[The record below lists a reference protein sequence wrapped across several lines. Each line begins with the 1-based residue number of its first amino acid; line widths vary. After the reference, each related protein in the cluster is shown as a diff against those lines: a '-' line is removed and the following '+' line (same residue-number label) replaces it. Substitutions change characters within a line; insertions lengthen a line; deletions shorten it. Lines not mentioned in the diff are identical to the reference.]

1 MRGLKEQIQKGQI
14 GKLYLF
20 YGEERYLI
28 QLYEQRIKKALL
40 LPEDEMMNL
49 DVLQSP
55 QDPLAVQTSIETL
68 PFMAERRLVIIK
80 ESGAFEAKAGKLGEL
95 AELMPDL
102 PETTTV
108 VWIESK
114 VDKRSKLYKAV
125 QKNGYIVEFKRLGE
139 NELMIWIGQELKHR
153 GIRIDR
159 NTAAYFLSLTG
170 NDMVRIQTELEKLT
184 SYVKERGLITRQDV
198 DSIVSVTI
206 ENSIFKLTDYLGNQ
220 QPAAAYRI
228 YRQLLEDNE
237 PVHRIFYMMI
247 RQFRLLYKASLM
259 QGADRNTVAKE
270 LGVPSFAAGNYQ
282 NQARRFGEKR
292 LKELLHQLLE
302 MDVATKTGEMDPE
315 EAATLVILQ
324 YAKPEDKS
332 VFSKNF

>member
-1 MRGLKEQIQKGQI
+1 MKGLKEQIQKGQI

-20 YGEERYLI
+20 YGEERFLI

-49 DVLQSP
+49 DVMQSP
-55 QDPLAVQTSIETL
+55 QDPLQVQSSIETL
-68 PFMAERRLVIIK
+68 PFMAERRVVIIK
-80 ESGAFEAKAGKLGEL
+80 ESGAFDLKPGKMGEL
-95 AELMPDL
+95 ADLMQDI
-102 PETTTV
+102 PESATV
-108 VWIESK
+108 IWIESK
-114 VDKRSKLYKAV
+114 VDKRSKFYKAV
-125 QKNGYIVEFKRLGE
+125 QKYGYVVEFKRLGE
-139 NELMIWIGQELKHR
+139 NELLTWIGQEVKRKGVQL
-153 GIRIDR
+153 DR
-159 NTAAYFLSLTG
+159 NTASYFLSLTG
-170 NDMVRIQTELEKLT
+170 NDMVRIQMELEKLT
-184 SYVKERGLITRQDV
+184 SYAKERGIISREDV

-206 ENSIFKLTDYLGNQ
+206 ENSIFKLTDHLGNQ

-237 PVHRIFYMMI
+237 PVQRIFFMMI

-259 QGADRNTVAKE
+259 QGADRNVVAKE

-292 LKELLHQLLE
+292 LKELLNKLL
-302 MDVATKTGEMDPE
+302 DLDTATKTGELDAE

-324 YAKPEDKS
+324 YAKPQ
-332 VFSKNF
+332 N

>member
-1 MRGLKEQIQKGQI
+1 MKGLKEQIQKGQI

-20 YGEERYLI
+20 YGEERFLI

-49 DVLQSP
+49 DVMQSP
-55 QDPLAVQTSIETL
+55 QDPLQVQSSIETL
-68 PFMAERRLVIIK
+68 PFMAERRVVIIK
-80 ESGAFEAKAGKLGEL
+80 ESGAFDLKPGKMGEL
-95 AELMPDL
+95 ADLMQDI
-102 PETTTV
+102 PESATV
-108 VWIESK
+108 IWIESK
-114 VDKRSKLYKAV
+114 VDKRSKFYKAV
-125 QKNGYIVEFKRLGE
+125 QKHGYVVEFKRLGE
-139 NELMIWIGQELKHR
+139 NELLTWIGQEVKRKGVQL
-153 GIRIDR
+153 DR
-159 NTAAYFLSLTG
+159 NTASYFLSLTG
-170 NDMVRIQTELEKLT
+170 NDMVRIQMELEKLT
-184 SYVKERGLITRQDV
+184 SYAKERGIISREDV

-206 ENSIFKLTDYLGNQ
+206 ENSIFKLTDHLGNQ

-237 PVHRIFYMMI
+237 PVQRIFFMMI

-259 QGADRNTVAKE
+259 QGADRNAVAKE

-292 LKELLHQLLE
+292 LKELLNKLL
-302 MDVATKTGEMDPE
+302 DLDTATKTGELDAE

-324 YAKPEDKS
+324 YAKPQ
-332 VFSKNF
+332 N

>member
-1 MRGLKEQIQKGQI
+1 MKGLKEQIQKGQI
-14 GKLYLF
+14 GSLYLF
-20 YGEERYLI
+20 YGEERFLI

-55 QDPLAVQTSIETL
+55 QDPLMVRTSIETL
-68 PFMAERRLVIIK
+68 PFMAERRVVIIK
-80 ESGAFEAKAGKLGEL
+80 ESGAFELKAGKLSEL
-95 AELMPDL
+95 SELMQDV

-114 VDKRSKLYKAV
+114 VDKRSKLFKAV
-125 QKNGYIVEFKRLGE
+125 QKAGYVVEFKRLGE
-139 NELMIWIGQELKHR
+139 GELLTWIGQELKR
-153 GIRIDR
+153 KGIQMDR
-159 NTAAYFLSLTG
+159 NTASYFLSLTG
-170 NDMVRIQTELEKLT
+170 NDMVRIQMEMEKLS
-184 SYVKERGLITRQDV
+184 SYVKERGLITREDV

-206 ENSIFKLTDYLGNQ
+206 ENSIFKLTDHLGNQ

-237 PVHRIFYMMI
+237 PVQRIFFMMI

-259 QGADRNTVAKE
+259 QGADRSAIAKE

-282 NQARRFGEKR
+282 NQSRRFGEKR
-292 LKELLHQLLE
+292 LKELLNKLLE
-302 MDVATKTGEMDPE
+302 LDVATKTGELDAE

-324 YAKPEDKS
+324 YAKPQ
-332 VFSKNF
+332 N

>member
-1 MRGLKEQIQKGQI
+1 MKGLKEQIQKGQI
-14 GKLYLF
+14 GRLYLF
-20 YGEERYLI
+20 YGEERFLI

-49 DVLQSP
+49 DVMQSP
-55 QDPLAVQTSIETL
+55 QDPLQVQSSIETL

-80 ESGAFEAKAGKLGEL
+80 ESGAFELKPGKLGEL
-95 AELMPDL
+95 AELMQDV
-102 PETTTV
+102 PESTTV

-114 VDKRSKLYKAV
+114 VDKRSKFYKAV
-125 QKNGYIVEFKRLGE
+125 QKHGYIVEFKRLGE
-139 NELMIWIGQELKHR
+139 SELLTWIGQELKR
-153 GIRIDR
+153 KGIQMDR
-159 NTAAYFLSLTG
+159 NTASYFLSLTG
-170 NDMVRIQTELEKLT
+170 NDMVRIQMELEKLS
-184 SYVKERGLITRQDV
+184 SYVKERGVITREDV

-206 ENSIFKLTDYLGNQ
+206 ENSIFKLTDHLGNQ

-237 PVHRIFYMMI
+237 PVQRIFFMMI

-259 QGADRNTVAKE
+259 QGADRNAVAKE

-292 LKELLHQLLE
+292 LKELLNKLLDL
-302 MDVATKTGEMDPE
+302 DVATKTGELDAE

-324 YAKPEDKS
+324 YAKPQ
-332 VFSKNF
+332 N

>member
-1 MRGLKEQIQKGQI
+1 MKGLKEQIQKGQI
-14 GKLYLF
+14 GSLYLF
-20 YGEERYLI
+20 YGEERFLI

-55 QDPLAVQTSIETL
+55 QDPLMVRTSIETL
-68 PFMAERRLVIIK
+68 PFMAERRVVIIK
-80 ESGAFEAKAGKLGEL
+80 ESGAFELKAGKLSEL
-95 AELMPDL
+95 SELMQDV

-114 VDKRSKLYKAV
+114 VDKRSKLFKAV
-125 QKNGYIVEFKRLGE
+125 QKAGYVVEFKRLGE
-139 NELMIWIGQELKHR
+139 GELLTWIGQELKR
-153 GIRIDR
+153 KGIQMDR
-159 NTAAYFLSLTG
+159 NTASYFLSLTG
-170 NDMVRIQTELEKLT
+170 NDMVRIQMEIEKLS
-184 SYVKERGLITRQDV
+184 SYVKERGLITREDV

-206 ENSIFKLTDYLGNQ
+206 ENSIFKLTDHLGNQ

-237 PVHRIFYMMI
+237 PVQRIFFMMI

-259 QGADRNTVAKE
+259 QGADRSTIAKE

-282 NQARRFGEKR
+282 NQSRRFGEKR
-292 LKELLHQLLE
+292 LKELLNKLLE
-302 MDVATKTGEMDPE
+302 LDVATKTGELDAE

-324 YAKPEDKS
+324 YAKPQ
-332 VFSKNF
+332 N

>member
-1 MRGLKEQIQKGQI
+1 MKGLKEQIQKGQI

-20 YGEERYLI
+20 YGEERFLI

-49 DVLQSP
+49 DVMQSP
-55 QDPLAVQTSIETL
+55 QDPLQVQSSIETL
-68 PFMAERRLVIIK
+68 PFMAERRVVIIK
-80 ESGAFEAKAGKLGEL
+80 ESGAFDLKPGKMGEL
-95 AELMPDL
+95 ADLMQDI
-102 PETTTV
+102 PESATV
-108 VWIESK
+108 IWIESK
-114 VDKRSKLYKAV
+114 VDKRSKFYKAV
-125 QKNGYIVEFKRLGE
+125 QKYGYVVEFKRLGE
-139 NELMIWIGQELKHR
+139 NELLTWIGQEVKRKGVQL
-153 GIRIDR
+153 DR
-159 NTAAYFLSLTG
+159 NTASYFLSLTG
-170 NDMVRIQTELEKLT
+170 NDMVRIQMELEKLT
-184 SYVKERGLITRQDV
+184 SYAKERGIISREDV

-206 ENSIFKLTDYLGNQ
+206 ENSIFKLTDHLGNQ

-237 PVHRIFYMMI
+237 PVQRIFFMMI

-259 QGADRNTVAKE
+259 QGADRNVVAKE

-292 LKELLHQLLE
+292 LKELLNKLL
-302 MDVATKTGEMDPE
+302 DLDTATKTGDLDAE

-324 YAKPEDKS
+324 YAKPQ
-332 VFSKNF
+332 N

>member
-1 MRGLKEQIQKGQI
+1 MKGLKEQIQKGQI

-20 YGEERYLI
+20 YGEERFLI

-49 DVLQSP
+49 DVMQSP
-55 QDPLAVQTSIETL
+55 QDPLQVQSSIETL
-68 PFMAERRLVIIK
+68 PFMAERRVVIIK
-80 ESGAFEAKAGKLGEL
+80 ESGAFDLKPGKMGEL
-95 AELMPDL
+95 ADLMQDI
-102 PETTTV
+102 PESATV
-108 VWIESK
+108 IWIESK
-114 VDKRSKLYKAV
+114 VDKRSKFYKAV
-125 QKNGYIVEFKRLGE
+125 QKYGYVVEFKRLGE
-139 NELMIWIGQELKHR
+139 NELLTWIGQEVKRKGVQL
-153 GIRIDR
+153 DR
-159 NTAAYFLSLTG
+159 NTASYFLSLTG
-170 NDMVRIQTELEKLT
+170 NDMVRIQMELEKLT
-184 SYVKERGLITRQDV
+184 SYAKERGIISREDV

-206 ENSIFKLTDYLGNQ
+206 ENSIFKLTDHLGNQ

-237 PVHRIFYMMI
+237 PVQRIFFMMI

-259 QGADRNTVAKE
+259 QGADRNAVAKE

-292 LKELLHQLLE
+292 LKELLNKLL
-302 MDVATKTGEMDPE
+302 DLDTATKTGELDAE

-324 YAKPEDKS
+324 YAKPQ
-332 VFSKNF
+332 N

>member
-1 MRGLKEQIQKGQI
+1 MKGLKEQIQKGQI

-20 YGEERYLI
+20 YGEERFLI

-49 DVLQSP
+49 DVMQSP
-55 QDPLAVQTSIETL
+55 QDPLQVQSSIETL
-68 PFMAERRLVIIK
+68 PFMAERRVVIIK
-80 ESGAFEAKAGKLGEL
+80 ESGAFDLKPGKMGEL
-95 AELMPDL
+95 ADLMQDI
-102 PETTTV
+102 PESATV
-108 VWIESK
+108 IWIESK
-114 VDKRSKLYKAV
+114 VDKRSKFYKAV
-125 QKNGYIVEFKRLGE
+125 QKYGYVVEFKRLGE
-139 NELMIWIGQELKHR
+139 NELLTWIGQEVKRKGVQL
-153 GIRIDR
+153 DR
-159 NTAAYFLSLTG
+159 NTASYFLSLTG
-170 NDMVRIQTELEKLT
+170 NDMVRIQMELEKLT
-184 SYVKERGLITRQDV
+184 SYAKERGVISREDV

-206 ENSIFKLTDYLGNQ
+206 ENSIFKLTDHLGNQ

-237 PVHRIFYMMI
+237 PVQRIFFMMI

-259 QGADRNTVAKE
+259 QGADRNAVAKE

-292 LKELLHQLLE
+292 LKELLNKLL
-302 MDVATKTGEMDPE
+302 DLDTATKTGELDAE

-324 YAKPEDKS
+324 YAKPQ
-332 VFSKNF
+332 N

>member
-1 MRGLKEQIQKGQI
+1 MKGLKEQIQKGQI

-20 YGEERYLI
+20 YGEERFLI

-49 DVLQSP
+49 DVMQSP
-55 QDPLAVQTSIETL
+55 QDPLQVQSSIETL
-68 PFMAERRLVIIK
+68 PFMAERRVVIIK
-80 ESGAFEAKAGKLGEL
+80 ESGAFDLKPGKMGEL
-95 AELMPDL
+95 ADLMQDI
-102 PETTTV
+102 PESATV
-108 VWIESK
+108 IWIESK
-114 VDKRSKLYKAV
+114 VDKRSKFYKAV
-125 QKNGYIVEFKRLGE
+125 QKYGYVVEFKRLGE
-139 NELMIWIGQELKHR
+139 NELLTWIGQEVKRKGVQL
-153 GIRIDR
+153 DR
-159 NTAAYFLSLTG
+159 NTASYFLSLTG
-170 NDMVRIQTELEKLT
+170 NDMVRIQMELEKLT
-184 SYVKERGLITRQDV
+184 SYAKERGVISREDV

-206 ENSIFKLTDYLGNQ
+206 ENSIFKLTDHLGNQ

-237 PVHRIFYMMI
+237 PVQRIFFMMI

-259 QGADRNTVAKE
+259 QGADRNAVAKE

-292 LKELLHQLLE
+292 LKELLNKLL
-302 MDVATKTGEMDPE
+302 DLDTATKTGDLDAE

-324 YAKPEDKS
+324 YAKPQ
-332 VFSKNF
+332 N

>member
-1 MRGLKEQIQKGQI
+1 MDLKGLKEQIQKGQI

-20 YGEERYLI
+20 YGEERFLI

-49 DVLQSP
+49 DVMQSP
-55 QDPLAVQTSIETL
+55 QDPLQVQSSIETL
-68 PFMAERRLVIIK
+68 PFMAERRVVIIK
-80 ESGAFEAKAGKLGEL
+80 ESGAFDLKPGKMGEL
-95 AELMPDL
+95 ADLMQDI
-102 PETTTV
+102 PESATV
-108 VWIESK
+108 IWIESK
-114 VDKRSKLYKAV
+114 VDKRSKFYKAV
-125 QKNGYIVEFKRLGE
+125 QKYGYVVEFKRLGE
-139 NELMIWIGQELKHR
+139 NELLTWIGQEVKRKGVQL
-153 GIRIDR
+153 DR
-159 NTAAYFLSLTG
+159 NTASYFLSLTG
-170 NDMVRIQTELEKLT
+170 NDMVRIQMELEKLT
-184 SYVKERGLITRQDV
+184 SYAKERGIISREDV

-206 ENSIFKLTDYLGNQ
+206 ENSIFKLTDHLGNQ

-237 PVHRIFYMMI
+237 PVQRIFFMMI

-259 QGADRNTVAKE
+259 QGADRNAVAKE

-292 LKELLHQLLE
+292 LKELLNKLL
-302 MDVATKTGEMDPE
+302 DLDTATKTGELDAE

-324 YAKPEDKS
+324 YAKPQ
-332 VFSKNF
+332 N

>member
-1 MRGLKEQIQKGQI
+1 MKGLKEQIQKGQI

-20 YGEERYLI
+20 YGEERFLI

-49 DVLQSP
+49 DVMQSP
-55 QDPLAVQTSIETL
+55 QDPLQVQSSIETL
-68 PFMAERRLVIIK
+68 PFMAERRVVIIK
-80 ESGAFEAKAGKLGEL
+80 ESGAFDLKPGKMGEL
-95 AELMPDL
+95 ADLMQDI
-102 PETTTV
+102 PESATV
-108 VWIESK
+108 IWIELK
-114 VDKRSKLYKAV
+114 VDKRSKFYKAV
-125 QKNGYIVEFKRLGE
+125 QKYGYVVEFKRLGE
-139 NELMIWIGQELKHR
+139 NELLTWIGQEVKRKGVQL
-153 GIRIDR
+153 DR
-159 NTAAYFLSLTG
+159 NTASYFLSLTG
-170 NDMVRIQTELEKLT
+170 NDMVRIQMELEKLT
-184 SYVKERGLITRQDV
+184 SYAKGRGIISREDV

-206 ENSIFKLTDYLGNQ
+206 ENSIFKLTDHLGNQ

-237 PVHRIFYMMI
+237 PVQRIFFMMI

-259 QGADRNTVAKE
+259 QGADRNAVAKE

-292 LKELLHQLLE
+292 LKELLNKLL
-302 MDVATKTGEMDPE
+302 DLDTATKTGELDAE

-324 YAKPEDKS
+324 YAKPQ
-332 VFSKNF
+332 N

>member
-1 MRGLKEQIQKGQI
+1 MKGLKEQIQKGQI

-20 YGEERYLI
+20 YGEERFLI

-49 DVLQSP
+49 DVMQSP
-55 QDPLAVQTSIETL
+55 QDPLQVQSSIETL
-68 PFMAERRLVIIK
+68 PFMAERRVVIIK
-80 ESGAFEAKAGKLGEL
+80 ESGAFDLKPGKMGEL
-95 AELMPDL
+95 TDLMQDIPQS
-102 PETTTV
+102 TTV

-114 VDKRSKLYKAV
+114 VDKRSKFYKAV
-125 QKNGYIVEFKRLGE
+125 QKYGYVVEFKRLGE
-139 NELMIWIGQELKHR
+139 SELLTWIGQELKR
-153 GIRIDR
+153 KGVQMDR
-159 NTAAYFLSLTG
+159 NTASYFLSLTG
-170 NDMVRIQTELEKLT
+170 NDMVRIQMELEKLS
-184 SYVKERGLITRQDV
+184 SYAKERGVIRKEDV
-198 DSIVSVTI
+198 DSIVSITI
-206 ENSIFKLTDYLGNQ
+206 ENSIFKLTDHLGNQ

-237 PVHRIFYMMI
+237 PVQRIFFMMI

-259 QGADRNTVAKE
+259 QGADRNVVAKE

-292 LKELLHQLLE
+292 LKELLNRLLE
-302 MDVATKTGEMDPE
+302 LDVATKTGELDAE

-324 YAKPEDKS
+324 YAKPQ
-332 VFSKNF
+332 N

>member
-1 MRGLKEQIQKGQI
+1 MKGLKEQIQKGQI
-14 GKLYLF
+14 GSLYLF
-20 YGEERYLI
+20 YGEERFLI

-49 DVLQSP
+49 DVMQSP
-55 QDPLAVQTSIETL
+55 QDPLMVRTSIETL
-68 PFMAERRLVIIK
+68 PFMAERRVVIIK
-80 ESGAFEAKAGKLGEL
+80 ESGAFELKAGKLSEL
-95 AELMPDL
+95 SELMQDV

-114 VDKRSKLYKAV
+114 VDKRSKLFKAV
-125 QKNGYIVEFKRLGE
+125 QKAGYVVEFKRLGE
-139 NELMIWIGQELKHR
+139 GELLTWIGQELKR
-153 GIRIDR
+153 KGIQMDR
-159 NTAAYFLSLTG
+159 NTASYFLSLTG
-170 NDMVRIQTELEKLT
+170 NDMVRIQMEMEKLS
-184 SYVKERGLITRQDV
+184 SYVKERGLITREDV

-206 ENSIFKLTDYLGNQ
+206 ENSIFKLTDHLGNQ

-237 PVHRIFYMMI
+237 PVQRIFFMMI

-259 QGADRNTVAKE
+259 QGADRSTIAKE

-282 NQARRFGEKR
+282 NQSRRFGEKR
-292 LKELLHQLLE
+292 LKELLNKLLE
-302 MDVATKTGEMDPE
+302 LDVATKTGELDAE

-324 YAKPEDKS
+324 YAKPQ
-332 VFSKNF
+332 N

>member
-1 MRGLKEQIQKGQI
+1 MKGLKEQIQKGQI
-14 GKLYLF
+14 GRLYLF
-20 YGEERYLI
+20 YGEERFLI

-49 DVLQSP
+49 DVMQSP
-55 QDPLAVQTSIETL
+55 QDPLQVQSSIETL

-80 ESGAFEAKAGKLGEL
+80 ESGAFELKPGKLGEL
-95 AELMPDL
+95 AELMQDV
-102 PETTTV
+102 PESTTV

-114 VDKRSKLYKAV
+114 VDKRSKFYKAV
-125 QKNGYIVEFKRLGE
+125 QKHGYVVEFKRLGE
-139 NELMIWIGQELKHR
+139 SELLTWIGQELKR
-153 GIRIDR
+153 KGIQMDR
-159 NTAAYFLSLTG
+159 NTASYFLSLTG
-170 NDMVRIQTELEKLT
+170 NDMVRIQMELEKLS
-184 SYVKERGLITRQDV
+184 SYVKERGVITREDV

-206 ENSIFKLTDYLGNQ
+206 ENSIFKLTDHLGNQ

-237 PVHRIFYMMI
+237 PVQRIFFMMI

-259 QGADRNTVAKE
+259 QGADRNAVAKE

-292 LKELLHQLLE
+292 LKELLNKLLDL
-302 MDVATKTGEMDPE
+302 DVATKTGVLDAE

-324 YAKPEDKS
+324 YAKPQ
-332 VFSKNF
+332 N

>member
-1 MRGLKEQIQKGQI
+1 MKGLKEQIQTGQI
-14 GKLYLF
+14 GRLYLL

-49 DVLQSP
+49 DVMQAP
-55 QDPLAVQTSIETL
+55 QDPLAIQISSETL
-68 PFMAERRLVIIK
+68 PFMAERRVVIVK
-80 ESGAFEAKAGKLGEL
+80 ESGAFESKPGKLGEL
-95 AELMPDL
+95 SEWMQDVPDS
-102 PETTTV
+102 TTL

-114 VDKRSKLYKAV
+114 VDKRSKMYKAA
-125 QKNGYIVEFKRLGE
+125 QKHGYVVEFKRLGE
-139 NELMIWIGQELKHR
+139 AELLAWIGQELKR
-153 GIRIDR
+153 KGIQMDR

-170 NDMVRIQTELEKLT
+170 NDMVRIQMELEKLT
-184 SYVKERGLITRQDV
+184 GYVKEQGVITRQDV

-206 ENSIFKLTDYLGNQ
+206 ESSIFKLTDYLGNQ

-228 YRQLLEDNE
+228 YRQLIQDNE
-237 PVHRIFYMMI
+237 PVQRIFYMMI

-259 QGADRNTVAKE
+259 LGADRNAVAKE

-282 NQARRFGEKR
+282 NQAKRFGEKR
-292 LKELLHQLLE
+292 LKELLNQLLE
-302 MDVATKTGEMDPE
+302 MDVATKTGELDAE

-324 YAKPEDKS
+324 YAKPRK
-332 VFSKNF
+332 

>member
-1 MRGLKEQIQKGQI
+1 MKGLKEQIQKGQI
-14 GKLYLF
+14 GSLYLF
-20 YGEERYLI
+20 YGEERFLI

-55 QDPLAVQTSIETL
+55 QDPLMVRTSIETL
-68 PFMAERRLVIIK
+68 PFMAERRVVIIK
-80 ESGAFEAKAGKLGEL
+80 ESGAFELKAGKLSEL
-95 AELMPDL
+95 SELMQDV

-114 VDKRSKLYKAV
+114 VDKRSKLFKAV
-125 QKNGYIVEFKRLGE
+125 QKAGYVVEFKRLGE
-139 NELMIWIGQELKHR
+139 GELLTWIGQELKR
-153 GIRIDR
+153 KGIQMDR
-159 NTAAYFLSLTG
+159 NTASYFLSLTG
-170 NDMVRIQTELEKLT
+170 NDMVRIQMEMEKLS
-184 SYVKERGLITRQDV
+184 SYVKERGLITREDV

-206 ENSIFKLTDYLGNQ
+206 ENSIFKLTDHLGNQ

-237 PVHRIFYMMI
+237 PVQRIFFMMI

-259 QGADRNTVAKE
+259 QGADRSTIAKE

-282 NQARRFGEKR
+282 NQSRRFGEKR
-292 LKELLHQLLE
+292 LKELLNKLLE
-302 MDVATKTGEMDPE
+302 LDVATKTGELDAE

-324 YAKPEDKS
+324 YAKPQ
-332 VFSKNF
+332 N

>member
-1 MRGLKEQIQKGQI
+1 MKGLKEQIQKGQI

-20 YGEERYLI
+20 YGEERFLI

-49 DVLQSP
+49 DVMQSP
-55 QDPLAVQTSIETL
+55 QDPLQVQSSIETL
-68 PFMAERRLVIIK
+68 PFMAERRVVIIK
-80 ESGAFEAKAGKLGEL
+80 ESGAFDLKPGKMGEL
-95 AELMPDL
+95 ADL
-102 PETTTV
+102 LQDIPESATV
-108 VWIESK
+108 IWIESN
-114 VDKRSKLYKAV
+114 VDKRSKFYKAV
-125 QKNGYIVEFKRLGE
+125 QKYGYVVEFKRLGE
-139 NELMIWIGQELKHR
+139 NELLTWIGQEVKRKGVQL
-153 GIRIDR
+153 DR
-159 NTAAYFLSLTG
+159 NTASYFLSLTG
-170 NDMVRIQTELEKLT
+170 NDMVRIQMELEKLT
-184 SYVKERGLITRQDV
+184 SYAKERGIISREDV

-206 ENSIFKLTDYLGNQ
+206 ENSIFKLTDHLGNQ

-237 PVHRIFYMMI
+237 PVQRIFFMMI

-259 QGADRNTVAKE
+259 QGADRNAVAKE

-292 LKELLHQLLE
+292 LKELLNKLL
-302 MDVATKTGEMDPE
+302 DLDTATKTGELDAE

-324 YAKPEDKS
+324 YAKPQ
-332 VFSKNF
+332 N

>member
-1 MRGLKEQIQKGQI
+1 MKGLKEQIQKGQI
-14 GKLYLF
+14 GRLYLF
-20 YGEERYLI
+20 YGEERFLI

-49 DVLQSP
+49 DVMQSP
-55 QDPLAVQTSIETL
+55 QDPLQVQSSIETL

-80 ESGAFEAKAGKLGEL
+80 ESGAFELKPGKLGEL
-95 AELMPDL
+95 AELIQDV
-102 PETTTV
+102 PESTTV

-114 VDKRSKLYKAV
+114 VDKRSKFYKAV
-125 QKNGYIVEFKRLGE
+125 QKHGYIVEFKRLGE
-139 NELMIWIGQELKHR
+139 SELLTWIGQELKR
-153 GIRIDR
+153 KGIQMDR
-159 NTAAYFLSLTG
+159 NTASYFLSLTG
-170 NDMVRIQTELEKLT
+170 NDMVRIQMELEKLS
-184 SYVKERGLITRQDV
+184 SYVKERGVITREDV

-206 ENSIFKLTDYLGNQ
+206 ENSIFKLTDHLGNQ

-237 PVHRIFYMMI
+237 PVQRIFFMMI

-259 QGADRNTVAKE
+259 QGADRNAVAKE

-292 LKELLHQLLE
+292 LKELLNKLLDL
-302 MDVATKTGEMDPE
+302 DVATKTGELDAE

-324 YAKPEDKS
+324 YAKPQ
-332 VFSKNF
+332 N

>member
-1 MRGLKEQIQKGQI
+1 LKGLKEQIQKGQI
-14 GKLYLF
+14 GSLYLF
-20 YGEERYLI
+20 YGEERFLI

-55 QDPLAVQTSIETL
+55 QDPLMVRTSIETL
-68 PFMAERRLVIIK
+68 PFMAERRVVIIK
-80 ESGAFEAKAGKLGEL
+80 ESGAFELKAGKLSEL
-95 AELMPDL
+95 SELMQDV

-114 VDKRSKLYKAV
+114 VDKRSKLFKAV
-125 QKNGYIVEFKRLGE
+125 QKAGYVVEFKRLGE
-139 NELMIWIGQELKHR
+139 SELLTWIGQELKR
-153 GIRIDR
+153 KGIQMDR
-159 NTAAYFLSLTG
+159 NTASYFLSLTG
-170 NDMVRIQTELEKLT
+170 NDMVRIQMEMEKLS
-184 SYVKERGLITRQDV
+184 SYVKERGLITREDV

-206 ENSIFKLTDYLGNQ
+206 ENSIFKLTDHLGNQ

-237 PVHRIFYMMI
+237 PVQRIFFMMI

-259 QGADRNTVAKE
+259 QGADRSTIAKE
-270 LGVPSFAAGNYQ
+270 LGVPSFAVGNYQ
-282 NQARRFGEKR
+282 NQSRRFGEKR
-292 LKELLHQLLE
+292 LKELLNKLLE
-302 MDVATKTGEMDPE
+302 LDVATKTGELDAE

-324 YAKPEDKS
+324 YAKPQ
-332 VFSKNF
+332 N

>member
-1 MRGLKEQIQKGQI
+1 MKGLKEQIQKGQI

-20 YGEERYLI
+20 YGEERFLI

-49 DVLQSP
+49 DVMQSP
-55 QDPLAVQTSIETL
+55 QDPLQVQSSIETL
-68 PFMAERRLVIIK
+68 PFMAERRVVIIK
-80 ESGAFEAKAGKLGEL
+80 ESGAFDLKPGKMGEL
-95 AELMPDL
+95 ADLMQDI
-102 PETTTV
+102 PESATV
-108 VWIESK
+108 IWIESK
-114 VDKRSKLYKAV
+114 VDKRSKFYKAV
-125 QKNGYIVEFKRLGE
+125 QKYGYVVEFKRLGE
-139 NELMIWIGQELKHR
+139 NELLTWIGQEVKRKGVQL
-153 GIRIDR
+153 DR
-159 NTAAYFLSLTG
+159 NTASYFLSLTG
-170 NDMVRIQTELEKLT
+170 NDMVRIQMELEKLT
-184 SYVKERGLITRQDV
+184 SYAKERGIISREDV

-206 ENSIFKLTDYLGNQ
+206 ENSIFKLTDHLGNQ

-237 PVHRIFYMMI
+237 PVQRIFFMMI

-259 QGADRNTVAKE
+259 QGADRNAVAKE

-292 LKELLHQLLE
+292 LKELLNKVLDL
-302 MDVATKTGEMDPE
+302 DTATKTGELDAE

-324 YAKPEDKS
+324 YAKPQ
-332 VFSKNF
+332 N

>member
-1 MRGLKEQIQKGQI
+1 MKGLKEQIQKGQI

-20 YGEERYLI
+20 YGEERFLI

-49 DVLQSP
+49 DVMQSP
-55 QDPLAVQTSIETL
+55 QDPLQVQSSIETL
-68 PFMAERRLVIIK
+68 PFMAERRVVIIK
-80 ESGAFEAKAGKLGEL
+80 ESSAFDLKPGKMGEL
-95 AELMPDL
+95 ADLMQDI
-102 PETTTV
+102 PESATV
-108 VWIESK
+108 IWIESK
-114 VDKRSKLYKAV
+114 VDKRSKFYKAV
-125 QKNGYIVEFKRLGE
+125 QKYGYVVEFKRLGE
-139 NELMIWIGQELKHR
+139 NELLTWIGQEVKRKGVQL
-153 GIRIDR
+153 DR
-159 NTAAYFLSLTG
+159 NTASYFLSLTG
-170 NDMVRIQTELEKLT
+170 NDMVRIQMELEKLT
-184 SYVKERGLITRQDV
+184 SYAKERGIISREDV

-206 ENSIFKLTDYLGNQ
+206 ENSIFKLTDHLGNQ

-237 PVHRIFYMMI
+237 PVQRIFFMMI

-259 QGADRNTVAKE
+259 QGADRNAVAKE

-292 LKELLHQLLE
+292 LKELLNKLL
-302 MDVATKTGEMDPE
+302 DLDTATKTGELDAE

-324 YAKPEDKS
+324 YAKPQ
-332 VFSKNF
+332 N

>member
-1 MRGLKEQIQKGQI
+1 MKGLKEHIQKGQI
-14 GKLYLF
+14 GRLYLF
-20 YGEERYLI
+20 YGEERFLI

-49 DVLQSP
+49 DVMQSP
-55 QDPLAVQTSIETL
+55 QDPLQVQSSIETL

-80 ESGAFEAKAGKLGEL
+80 ESGAFELKPGKLGEL
-95 AELMPDL
+95 AELMKDV
-102 PETTTV
+102 PESTTV

-114 VDKRSKLYKAV
+114 VDKRSKFYKAV
-125 QKNGYIVEFKRLGE
+125 QKHGYIVEFKRLGE
-139 NELMIWIGQELKHR
+139 SELLTWIGQELKR
-153 GIRIDR
+153 KGIQMDR
-159 NTAAYFLSLTG
+159 NTASYFLSLTG
-170 NDMVRIQTELEKLT
+170 NDMVRIQMELEKLS
-184 SYVKERGLITRQDV
+184 SYVRERGVITREDV

-206 ENSIFKLTDYLGNQ
+206 ENSIFKLTDHLGNQ

-237 PVHRIFYMMI
+237 PVQRIFFMMI

-259 QGADRNTVAKE
+259 QGADRNAVAKE

-292 LKELLHQLLE
+292 LKELLNKLLDL
-302 MDVATKTGEMDPE
+302 DVATKTGELDAE

-324 YAKPEDKS
+324 YAKPQ
-332 VFSKNF
+332 N

>member
-1 MRGLKEQIQKGQI
+1 MKGLKEQIQKGQI
-14 GKLYLF
+14 GSLYLF
-20 YGEERYLI
+20 YGEERFLI

-55 QDPLAVQTSIETL
+55 QDPLMVRTSIETL
-68 PFMAERRLVIIK
+68 PFMAERRVVIIK
-80 ESGAFEAKAGKLGEL
+80 ESGAFELKAGKLSEL
-95 AELMPDL
+95 SELMQDV

-114 VDKRSKLYKAV
+114 VDKRSKLFKSV
-125 QKNGYIVEFKRLGE
+125 QKAGYVVEFKRLGE
-139 NELMIWIGQELKHR
+139 GELLTWIGQELKR
-153 GIRIDR
+153 KGIQMDR
-159 NTAAYFLSLTG
+159 NTASYFLSLTG
-170 NDMVRIQTELEKLT
+170 NDMVRIQMEMEKLS
-184 SYVKERGLITRQDV
+184 SYVKERGLITREDV

-206 ENSIFKLTDYLGNQ
+206 ENSIFKLTDHLGNQ

-237 PVHRIFYMMI
+237 PVQRIFFMMI

-259 QGADRNTVAKE
+259 QGADRSAIAKE

-282 NQARRFGEKR
+282 NQSRRFGEKR
-292 LKELLHQLLE
+292 LKELLNKLLE
-302 MDVATKTGEMDPE
+302 LDVATKTGELDAE

-324 YAKPEDKS
+324 YAKPQ
-332 VFSKNF
+332 N